1 MANSDKNIIIT
12 PNNGAANNI
21 VPEIK
26 LSAGNATS
34 GPFDLRVVATSGN
47 GGTVQINA
55 SNGEL
60 WSIKRN
66 IEGKA
71 FSVST
76 PSGYEV
82 ISVEQTGRV
91 VFCESHGRLNIPGK
105 PAFQV
110 ENTTTSSAFAADA
123 VATWNQVSFNNYG
136 GFNSG
141 DRFTAPHQGIYYFSC
156 MILSNPS
163 ARLFHRFRINGSD
176 VFGTWTESAALT
188 NYQTNTTT
196 MTVPLNKNDFVQVY
210 LRISP
215 GYGNV
220 YANFN
225 GFQVG

>member
-1 MANSDKNIIIT
+1 MANSDKNIVIT
-12 PNNGAANNI
+12 PNNDAADN
-21 VPEIK
+21 VLPEIRMA
-26 LSAGNATS
+26 AGDATS
-34 GPFDLRVVATSGN
+34 GPLNFRINAAPGN
-47 GGTVQINA
+47 SGTVQIN
-55 SNGEL
+55 SDNGEM
-60 WSIKRN
+60 WTIKNN

-82 ISVEQTGRV
+82 IAAEQTGRV
-91 VFCESHGRLNIPGK
+91 VFCETHGRLNIPGK

-110 ENTTTSSAFAADA
+110 ENTTSTSAFAADA
-123 VATWNQVSFNNYG
+123 VATWNQVSYNNYG
-136 GFNSG
+136 GFNNG

-156 MILSNPS
+156 MMLSNAS

-176 VFGTWTESAALT
+176 VFGTWTESAALS

-210 LRISP
+210 LRINP

-220 YANFN
+220 YSNFN
-225 GFQVG
+225 GFQIA